1 MKFFETS
8 KYHSFKKSTYISLRW
23 IGIAGQFIAVN
34 FVYFILNFDFNAQ
47 LSNIT
52 IFFGVLSNLYLIFIY
67 KKTQLSDRSAFIFLV
82 IDIFQ
87 LGILIYL
94 TGGVTNPFV
103 IFLLIPSVF
112 SSSNLSFVTN
122 SLLVFLTTVLIIFLT
137 FYSENLP
144 GPISDHFHVSPY
156 YYYAIP
162 VSLIIALF
170 FLNFFAMTFGTQSR
184 LRKEALAKMEE
195 VMATEHELLSLGGQ
209 AAAAAHSLG
218 TPLSTIKIITQDL
231 VKQFKGKKDIEKDI
245 ELLSS
250 QVERCNEILKR
261 LTLNPVEEDEFIDK
275 DLTMRE
281 YLSEIISSFKEI
293 SNRKFIFNYDQDSNV
308 RKITKSIEIV
318 YGLRNFIG
326 NANKFSRSTIYINLK
341 SDSETTEIIIEDDG
355 NGYPKDI
362 LPKIGEPYLSSN
374 NSQEKP
380 KPGLGLGLFIGKN
393 LLEKNFASILCRNSK
408 TRSGAEVIIKWSNRD
423 LFNI

>member
-34 FVYFILNFDFNAQ
+34 FVFFILNFDFNA
-47 LSNIT
+47 LVSNLT
-52 IFFGVLSNLYLIFIY
+52 IFFGILSNLYLIFIY

-122 SLLVFLTTVLIIFLT
+122 SLLVFLTTIVIIFLT
-137 FYSENLP
+137 FFSKNLH

-231 VKQFKGKKDIEKDI
+231 VKQFEGQKDIEKDI

-261 LTLNPVEEDEFIDK
+261 LTLNPVEEDDFIDK

-293 SNRKFIFNYDQDSNV
+293 SKRQFIFNYDQDSNV

-326 NANKFSRSTIYINLK
+326 NANKFSRNTIYINLK
-341 SDSETTEIIIEDDG
+341 SDSEITEITIEDDG
-355 NGYPKDI
+355 NGYPRDI
-362 LPKIGEPYLSSN
+362 LSKIGEPYLSTN
-374 NSQEKP
+374 NSQEKS
-380 KPGLGLGLFIGKN
+380 KTGLGLGLFIGKN
-393 LLEKNFASILCRNSK
+393 LLEKNFASIVCRNSK

>member
-34 FVYFILNFDFNAQ
+34 FVFFILNFDFNV
-47 LSNIT
+47 LVSNLT
-52 IFFGVLSNLYLIFIY
+52 IFFGILSNLYLIFIY

-122 SLLVFLTTVLIIFLT
+122 SLLVFLTTIEIVFLT

-144 GPISDHFHVSPY
+144 SPISDHFHVSPY

-162 VSLIIALF
+162 VSLIIALL

-231 VKQFKGKKDIEKDI
+231 IKQFKGQKDIEKDI

-261 LTLNPVEEDEFIDK
+261 LTLNPVEEDDFIDK

-293 SNRKFIFNYDQDSNV
+293 SKRQFIFNYDQDSNV

-326 NANKFSRSTIYINLK
+326 NANKFSRSTVYINLK
-341 SDSETTEIIIEDDG
+341 SDSEITEITIEDDG
-355 NGYPKDI
+355 NGYPRDI
-362 LPKIGEPYLSSN
+362 LSKIGEPYLSTN
-374 NSQEKP
+374 NSQEKS
-380 KPGLGLGLFIGKN
+380 KTGLGLGLFIGKN
-393 LLEKNFASILCRNSK
+393 LLEKNFASIVCRNSK
-408 TRSGAEVIIKWSNRD
+408 TRSGAEVIIKWSNKE
-423 LFNI
+423 LLNV

>member
-34 FVYFILNFDFNAQ
+34 FVFFILNFDFNAQ
-47 LSNIT
+47 VSNIT
-52 IFFGVLSNLYLIFIY
+52 IFFGILSNLYLIFIY

-122 SLLVFLTTVLIIFLT
+122 SLLVFLTTIVIIFLT

-231 VKQFKGKKDIEKDI
+231 IKQFKGQKDIEKDI

-250 QVERCNEILKR
+250 QVERCNAILKR
-261 LTLNPVEEDEFIDK
+261 LTLNPVEEDDFIDK

-293 SNRKFIFNYDQDSNV
+293 SKRQFIFNYDQDSNV

-326 NANKFSRSTIYINLK
+326 NANKFSRSSIYINLK
-341 SDSETTEIIIEDDG
+341 SDSETTEITIEDDG

-362 LPKIGEPYLSSN
+362 LPKIGEPYLSTN
-374 NSQEKP
+374 NSQEKS
-380 KPGLGLGLFIGKN
+380 KTGLGLGLFIGKN
-393 LLEKNFASILCRNSK
+393 LLEKNFASVICRNSK
-408 TRSGAEVIIKWSNRD
+408 TRSGAEVIIKWGNRD
-423 LFNI
+423 LFDI